1 MLIGLSQMADVLGV
15 GFCASQMTEAV
26 GDCIGNKDEL
36 ELAGRLSRNIFRD
49 IGEETLG
56 RESPARV
63 LTLILGELGADSIG
77 ECGAEGGFEGEGF
90 VEVGCVWTPLVSRVR
105 ARGR

>member
-1 MLIGLSQMADVLGV
+1 MAEVLGV

-63 LTLILGELGADSIG
+63 LTLILGNWARILLENAVPRAGLKGRDS
-77 ECGAEGGFEGEGF
+77 
-90 VEVGCVWTPLVSRVR
+90 
-105 ARGR
+105 